1 MKMQKISS
9 FPPIIN
15 KDSEILILGSIPGIR
30 SLEMQQYYAHPQN
43 KFWKIICEIF
53 NEEFTTNYQQRIE
66 ILEKHH
72 IALWDVIDT
81 CERKGSLDSEI
92 RNEEAN
98 KIEELLQNFPNIKAI
113 FCNGQKSHKNL
124 QKILEYV
131 SLEARPN
138 AKILGKKFRSPII
151 VLPSTSPANAGLS
164 YFDKLKSWYIILEKL
179 Q

>member
-1 MKMQKISS
+1 MQKISS

-15 KDSEILILGSIPGIR
+15 NESKILILGSIPGVK

-43 KFWKIICEIF
+43 KFWKIIFELF
-53 NEEFTTNYQQRIE
+53 NEKFTTDYDERIK
-66 ILEKHH
+66 ILEKYHV
-72 IALWDVIDT
+72 ALWDVIDT

-124 QKILEYV
+124 QKIL
-131 SLEARPN
+131 
-138 AKILGKKFRSPII
+138 GKKFRLPII

>member
-1 MKMQKISS
+1 MQKISS
-9 FPPIIN
+9 FPPIIK
-15 KDSEILILGSIPGIR
+15 KDSKILILGSIPGVK

-113 FCNGQKSHKNL
+113 FCNGQKSYKNL
-124 QKILEYV
+124 Q
-131 SLEARPN
+131 
-138 AKILGKKFRSPII
+138 KILGKKFRMPII
-151 VLPSTSPANAGLS
+151 VLPSTSPAYAGLS
-164 YFDKLKSWYIILEKL
+164 YFDKLKLWYIILEKL

>member
-1 MKMQKISS
+1 MQKISS

-15 KDSEILILGSIPGIR
+15 ENSKILILGSIPGVK

-43 KFWKIICEIF
+43 KFWKLICEIF

-124 QKILEYV
+124 QKIL
-131 SLEARPN
+131 
-138 AKILGKKFRSPII
+138 GKKFRLPII
-151 VLPSTSPANAGLS
+151 VLPSTSPAYAGLS
-164 YFDKLKSWYIILEKL
+164 YFDKLNLWYIILEKL